1 MFDLK
6 TVYDMLKSLR
16 YNVNPSLS
24 VLIIFLR
31 TFKSDEEEPRQRG
44 SVTGRKA
51 KT

>member
-24 VLIIFLR
+24 ILIIFLK
-31 TFKSDEEEPRQRG
+31 TVESDKEEPRQRG
-44 SVTGRKA
+44 SVTGRKS